1 MHFLLLSDIHARS
14 DSPICRTDDISK
26 AFISKF
32 EFILRYAEKEN
43 AIILHAGD
51 LFDTPRSLRTLYNIM
66 TLLNKYSSVGFYGVL
81 GGKSHDSYL
90 YSTDLTGVTWGLLQ
104 EAGKIKR
111 LTDKAVEVREK
122 ELTGCKGPSFVNLYG
137 ASYGEEVPKA
147 EDPKSFNI
155 LAIHKEISMNK
166 MFRTQERYYA
176 PKFLGD
182 NPDYNLIICA
192 DIHQKFMYKAP
203 SGRIILNSGPLLRL
217 EADEASHEP
226 GFFVY
231 DTEMKKVDWVNVPH
245 EPAENVISREHLIKK
260 EEMDTMLEGFVK
272 AIKEDSQGMGLSFQ
286 DNLSAF
292 IKENEIEEEV
302 RMILSRTMQ
311 GDRKDK

>member
-1 MHFLLLSDIHARS
+1 MKIIAFGDSHFRS
-14 DSPICRTDDISK
+14 DNPVCRIDDISQ
-26 AFISKF
+26 AFQKKF
-32 EFILRYAEKEN
+32 RFILEYALREN
-43 AIILHAGD
+43 AIVIHAGD
-51 LFDTPRSLRTLYNIM
+51 LFDTPRSFRTLHAVM
-66 TLLNKYSSVGFYGVL
+66 SLLNEFDTVPFYGVL

-90 YSTDLTGVTWGLLQ
+90 YSTDLTGTAWGVLQ

-111 LTDKAVEVREK
+111 LSGKGIYD
-122 ELTGCKGPSFVNLYG
+122 TGVDIYG

-147 EDPKSFNI
+147 EDPKAFNI
-155 LAIHKEISMNK
+155 LAIHKEISMDK

-192 DIHQKFMYKAP
+192 DIHSKFYYKAP

-217 EADEASHEP
+217 EVDEADHEP

-231 DTEMKKVDWVNVPH
+231 DTETENVDWVVVPH

-260 EEMDTMLEGFVK
+260 EAMDSMLEGFVK
-272 AIKEDSQGMGLSFQ
+272 AIKEDSQGTGLSFQ
-286 DNLSAF
+286 DNLGAF
-292 IKENEIEEEV
+292 IKENEISEDV
-302 RMILSRTMQ
+302 KAIMSRIM
-311 GDRKDK
+311 KEDKRDK